1 MSLRHSVFRN
11 ESMLVPEYVP
21 SSTPHRAEQVRTLE
35 AYFQGVVEYS
45 DRMSQNVLLW
55 GAVGSGKTMLAKK
68 LGVVLEKKAMLYGN
82 RVKFF
87 HVNCRIDRSLQAVL
101 TKGLR
106 FLGHDYPSRGFGFEE
121 LLQSFLDALAA
132 DKIHL
137 VVAFDEVDSL
147 VTADPS
153 SLYTITRLREVSREA
168 QVFSSLLISKTLDY
182 LKLVDLSTL
191 SSLQRNEIS
200 LVPYSDDQLYD
211 ILESRAQEAFND
223 GSIEDDSL
231 HLAAEIASI
240 YGDARYALD
249 LIYRAGKVA
258 DIADSPRVM
267 PEHVRRAKAS
277 LPPQFKKEELTYLG
291 RHQRLILMAISNLLK
306 KSESA
311 YVTIGEVE
319 KSYDALCEDIGLT
332 ANHHTQLWN
341 DVNELSRKGIIET
354 QISGKG
360 VRGRTTMIGLS
371 LVSAEQLVDELKGM
385 VADVRG

>member
-11 ESMLVPEYVP
+11 ESVLVPEYVP
-21 SSTPHRAEQVRTLE
+21 TSTPHRADQVRTLE

-68 LGVVLEKKAMLYGN
+68 LGVVLERKAMLYGN

-87 HVNCRIDRSLQAVL
+87 HVNCRIDRSLQAIL

-121 LLQSFLDALAA
+121 LLQSFLDALAG

-153 SLYTITRLREVSREA
+153 SLYTITRLREVSRDT

-191 SSLQRNEIS
+191 SSLQWNEIS
-200 LVPYSDDQLYD
+200 LTPYSDDQLYD

-223 GSIEDDSL
+223 GCIEDDSL

-249 LIYRAGKVA
+249 LVYRAGKVA
-258 DIADSPRVM
+258 DLADSTRVM

-319 KSYDALCEDIGLT
+319 KSYDALCEDMGLA

-354 QISGKG
+354 QMSGKG